1 MSLIDQLSRKHPNR
15 RIYTNIIGMNYPGVL
30 TINSTPQK
38 PFDWRDLPDGSI
50 VFYDEAHEH
59 PAFSAKDL
67 LPAARTDAEKKRK
80 EQILDI
86 GHSLTLHGH
95 FGFDIYLIT
104 QNPKLLNEHVRASC
118 SVHYVMRRLW
128 GLDVA
133 MIYEFAEVQTYFANA
148 TRKQA
153 LSVKRF
159 RYPKNLYK
167 YYKSA
172 NIHNIQKR
180 VPLLY
185 MAFFAIPI
193 LIFALAFSKASETG
207 FFGLFPKDEVQQ
219 KQPIEE
225 VQYVMLD
232 AKDGQTPEQV
242 LAEYK
247 ENFNPD
253 IECRKAINLDLPVC
267 INWFD
272 DLTKNNQSVEYMT
285 ANGNTP
291 TSYNV
296 NKPYEIDDITY
307 NYQVQQAPQLSGC
320 AIVDKRC
327 TCFTQ
332 QATRLNISQSDCKR
346 FMSGDKPFNPFLQ
359 ANQNQGFSYATNNH
373 QGNSPLS
380 SEQNTSQISIDDYA
394 KFQEYKRIT
403 EEYQRSQPQQHGEIN
418 HGFG

>member
-15 RIYTNIIGMNYPGVL
+15 RIYTNIIGINYPGVL
-30 TINSTPQK
+30 SIHSTVDD

-67 LPAARTDAEKKRK
+67 LPPARTDAEKKRK

-86 GHSLTLHGH
+86 GYSLTLHGH

-104 QNPKLLNEHVRASC
+104 QNPKLLNEHVRAAC

-167 YYKSA
+167 YYVSS
-172 NIHNIQKR
+172 NVHNIQKR

-193 LIFALAFSKASETG
+193 AIFALGYSKASETG
-207 FFGLFPKDEVQQ
+207 FFGLIPKKEQTVQTENIHPEAVEVSLSDNERDQLDKLDAESLGLTLEQYRDLKDPTKQNAQNLAHTQNSIDQIVSQYKPSDPFDYSYMQAPPVTAYQVFSGCLNGTPYDTQGTILHDAPKD
-219 KQPIEE
+219 
-225 VQYVMLD
+225 L
-232 AKDGQTPEQV
+232 
-242 LAEYK
+242 
-247 ENFNPD
+247 
-253 IECRKAINLDLPVC
+253 
-267 INWFD
+267 
-272 DLTKNNQSVEYMT
+272 
-285 ANGNTP
+285 
-291 TSYNV
+291 
-296 NKPYEIDDITY
+296 
-307 NYQVQQAPQLSGC
+307 
-320 AIVDKRC
+320 
-327 TCFTQ
+327 
-332 QATRLNISQSDCKR
+332 CKR
-346 FMSGDKPFNPFLQ
+346 VMAGDRPFNPYRNVNNGMVIQDSISQDYSQ
-359 ANQNQGFSYATNNH
+359 AA
-373 QGNSPLS
+373 
-380 SEQNTSQISIDDYA
+380 EQTVQQVQPTPDELA
-394 KFQEYKRIT
+394 KFQQAKDMGLI
-403 EEYQRSQPQQHGEIN
+403 
-418 HGFG
+418 